1 VQAEQDLKVV
11 AVEVTEQVALMGIV
25 IQEQQK
31 QTVSVTQQSQVEVVP
46 MEMRQTHQL
55 DTAEVVAVVQQ
66 QVQRLMRFFDHASQ
80 T

>member
-11 AVEVTEQVALMGIV
+11 AVEVMEQVALMEIV